1 MLAQEFRHTRRV
13 HFQDTDLAG
22 IIHFSNY
29 FRYMEETETEFLYAL
44 GAQSGEADFHEWFLS
59 PRVGVQAEF
68 LRPTRFGDKLD
79 VMLSVEH
86 MGRSSIGFRFRFLRG
101 DELVARGSMR
111 AVYVGHNEN
120 GGLRSTA
127 IPDKLRPLL
136 EPYLV
141 KE

>member
-1 MLAQEFRHTRRV
+1 MAQEFRHRRRV

-29 FRYMEETETEFLYAL
+29 FRYMEETESEFLFAL
-44 GAQSGEADFHEWFLS
+44 GAQSGETDFEAWFLS

-68 LRPTRFGDKLD
+68 LRPARFGDQLD
-79 VMLSVEH
+79 VLLSVEH
-86 MGRSSIGFRFRFLRG
+86 VGRSSIGFRFRFLRG

-111 AVYVGHNEN
+111 AVYVGHSED
-120 GGLRSTA
+120 GGIRSTA

-141 KE
+141 QE